1 MAKGQL
7 VGYIRVSTEEQ
18 NTARQQEALAD
29 FNLDKTFTDKA
40 SGKDTERPQL
50 QAALA
55 HLREGDTFIIYS
67 MDRLSRSLTDL
78 INTVKGLTAR
88 GVKVQFI
95 KEALTFT
102 GDNNPMANLLLGVMG
117 SLAEWERAVI
127 RERQLAG
134 IAIAKTKGAYKGR
147 KQALTPTEQW
157 ELKKLAESGV
167 SKSVLAQQFA
177 VSRQT
182 VYAYLK

>member
-18 NTARQQEALAD
+18 NTARQQEALAE

-50 QAALA
+50 TAALS

-78 INTVKGLTAR
+78 ITVVKSLTDK

-95 KEALTFT
+95 KENLTFT
-102 GDNNPMANLLLGVMG
+102 GDDNPMSNLLLGVMG
-117 SLAEWERAVI
+117 SLSQWERAVI
-127 RERQLAG
+127 RERQAQG
-134 IAIAKTKGAYKGR
+134 IAIARAKGVYKGR
-147 KQALTPTEQW
+147 KHSLTDEQKA
-157 ELKKLAESGV
+157 ELKAAAGTGISKTELAERFGIT
-167 SKSVLAQQFA
+167 
-177 VSRQT
+177 RQT
-182 VYAYLK
+182 VHAYLK